1 MPPDEGLCSCPPGG
15 LTAKVS
21 EKTRKDG
28 VGGCS
33 ELPGRLRSGSL
44 RAAEAQRAGQEQRDQ
59 GRPAH
64 VEGVAGVLRA
74 GSGREAGSHGRD
86 RIPE

>member
-1 MPPDEGLCSCPPGG
+1 MYLTLQRSGPKSPTWGPLSSPELGEGGTPCPLDEGLCSCPPGG

-59 GRPAH
+59 G
-64 VEGVAGVLRA
+64 
-74 GSGREAGSHGRD
+74 
-86 RIPE
+86 